1 MMNLI
6 VNAFIEAFEFCI
18 SFVIHGFITIAF
30 IVLGATI
37 YTILMMKGLI

>member
-6 VNAFIEAFEFCI
+6 INAFIGAFEFCI
-18 SFVIHGFITIAF
+18 SCIITGFVIISF